1 MSSFNGYYGILFLL
15 SILILGLLFGK
26 PVMSYIEG
34 FSNANGDPLLDSFP
48 STGEK
53 NVNDNTYSKIWWKYP
68 IFPVGSFDQITNNLR
83 YRRNPDDGECRTA
96 DFCDVLYKDVE
107 NKSNY
112 IHPLPPVPDTQGQR
126 VNYYRTDDNLFMA
139 NQPGSLLELPA
150 FIS

>member
-53 NVNDNTYSKIWWKYP
+53 NVNDNTYS
-68 IFPVGSFDQITNNLR
+68 IT
-83 YRRNPDDGECRTA
+83 
-96 DFCDVLYKDVE
+96 
-107 NKSNY
+107 S
-112 IHPLPPVPDTQGQR
+112 
-126 VNYYRTDDNLFMA
+126 
-139 NQPGSLLELPA
+139 LELCHPILLLRLIL
-150 FIS
+150 FSLMCYLISH